1 MSILIVLF
9 LFSIPY
15 LSFRL
20 RNDYLKIE
28 IVCRS
33 NIARTINS
41 IEKGTMEERY
51 ARLSQPLL
59 ENEAIPRMYFSRE
72 R

>member
-41 IEKGTMEERY
+41 IGGTMEERY